1 MPAKP
6 YSSGHIGAV
15 AGNFTDMRLSG
26 DVKKTLVE
34 LSCDEI
40 SRIVPL
46 MESETLAQDPER
58 KTLDDPKRTRLNYNR
73 TRELM
78 IDQLGNI
85 ESVGSAAVQAGIEQ
99 VETHIST
106 LIKHAE
112 AAAEKDRVATI
123 KPRHLEIAMS
133 GLRIGKGNS
142 EPVAVAAPIE
152 TEEFTISQGG
162 GILTHSS
169 LMSLA
174 KTHAKMPVTNE
185 ALDELIDTYYMVVE
199 DLEAK
204 IRKHA
209 QLGGNPVQF
218 IESINQMKTLMSL
231 GWMRNMLS
239 KAAHNARELGLKRI
253 DLDQIVQIDPFQ

>member
-133 GLRIGKGNS
+133 GLRIGKS
-142 EPVAVAAPIE
+142 DSDAPSRNCNVWVKNWQKR
-152 TEEFTISQGG
+152 FRNCCSCSANRNRRV
-162 GILTHSS
+162 HYFSRRWH
-169 LMSLA
+169 
-174 KTHAKMPVTNE
+174 THAFFFDVIGQNSCK
-185 ALDELIDTYYMVVE
+185 
-199 DLEAK
+199 
-204 IRKHA
+204 
-209 QLGGNPVQF
+209 
-218 IESINQMKTLMSL
+218 
-231 GWMRNMLS
+231 
-239 KAAHNARELGLKRI
+239 NASY
-253 DLDQIVQIDPFQ
+253 Q